1 MFLSQRWH
9 WEDNNNDEDDGGG
22 DDGGDY
28 KSQG

>member
-1 MFLSQRWH
+1 MFLSQRWR